1 MSSKFSNKYP
11 IPEKFPEILHDFSRE
26 VVRYMPKD
34 ILDFSIQYFYYL
46 EQNMPLNYIE
56 GGSKA
61 LPKIS
66 FSLEQK
72 EKSKESRENLSTPS
86 LTTNSNTQNMF
97 YKQNEH
103 SVKKVEIDKEIKEI
117 KETISSKV
125 NSPLVT
131 EESKHESNNTNGS
144 GVVGLSKNFVGNLF
158 NNYQKKLK
166 EALISEKGIGSDNE
180 RIIDVENKGDKFNK
194 SGITF
199 SNISGNSSTKN
210 GVRNFVGG
218 VFDESKKNALDKDKK
233 II

>member
-11 IPEKFPEILHDFSRE
+11 IPQKFPEILQDFSRE
-26 VVRYMPKD
+26 IVRYMPKD

-56 GGSKA
+56 GGSKD
-61 LPKIS
+61 LPKLS
-66 FSLEQK
+66 LSLEQK
-72 EKSKESRENLSTPS
+72 EKSKENRETLSSPT
-86 LTTNSNTQNMF
+86 LTTNSNTENMF

-103 SVKKVEIDKEIKEI
+103 SIKKVEINKEINEI

-131 EESKHESNNTNGS
+131 EESKNESNNTNGS

-158 NNYQKKLK
+158 HNCQRNIKDT
-166 EALISEKGIGSDNE
+166 LILEKGIGSNNE
-180 RIIDVENKGDKFNK
+180 RITDVENKGDKFNK
-194 SGITF
+194 TEATF
-199 SNISGNSSTKN
+199 NNISGNSSTKN

-218 VFDESKKNALDKDKK
+218 VFNESKKNALDNEKK
-233 II
+233 